1 MHLER
6 QAQFKQK
13 NKRLGTESIIDGLH
27 GIKEGDE
34 DIVQPYSGSNGICFD
49 VSMGDVH

>member
-27 GIKEGDE
+27 GIKKGDE
-34 DIVQPYSGSNGICFD
+34 DKSAAIFGSSGICFG
-49 VSMGDVH
+49 VSMGNVD